1 MPFGKNQ
8 TADKRQPQ
16 GEARADFRP
25 RILLAEDD
33 LTLLQMERIQLEQEG
48 FEVITSQNGAEALA
62 LARELKPAAVLI
74 DVMLPQL
81 NGRQVCK
88 MLKTDPATAAIAI
101 FFITGLGEE
110 EDIERYRGCLA
121 DGYFIKPFQMEKIVQ
136 RLKTVL
142 AKRQGAPPS
151 PERN

>member
-8 TADKRQPQ
+8 TADPGQPQ
-16 GEARADFRP
+16 GKARAIP
-25 RILLAEDD
+25 GPLILLAEDD

-48 FEVITSQNGAEALA
+48 FEVITSRNGAEALA

-81 NGRQVCK
+81 NGCQVCK
-88 MLKTDPATAAIAI
+88 MLKTDPETAAIAV
-101 FFITGLGEE
+101 FFLTGLGDE

-142 AKRQGAPPS
+142 AKQQGAPPA
-151 PERN
+151 PECN